1 MLITVQEYLKH
12 NPDSGAETEAEIA
25 SVLEISEQVI
35 YNHTMG
41 RSGKYDSYPADVQER
56 IRKAICYQADYIFA
70 NGGKSFVDGTIPE
83 SATVGSFSYSLGGA
97 EGSGGAAEI
106 ALCNVSLTYLL
117 PTGLMY
123 RGDVGV
129 C

>member
-12 NPDSGAETEAEIA
+12 NPDSGAETETEIA
-25 SVLEISEQVI
+25 SVLDISEQVI

-41 RSGKYDSYPADVQER
+41 RIGNCADLPADVQER
-56 IRKAICYQADYIFA
+56 IRKAILYQADYIFA
-70 NGGKSFVDGTIPE
+70 NGGKDFIDGTIPE
-83 SATVGSFSYSLGGA
+83 SATVGSFSYSLGGTD
-97 EGSGGAAEI
+97 GAAEI
-106 ALCNVSLTYLL
+106 ALCKVSLSYLL

>member
-1 MLITVQEYLKH
+1 MLITVREYLNH

-25 SVLEISEQVI
+25 SVLDISEQVI

-41 RSGKYDSYPADVQER
+41 RSGRYADLPVDAQER
-56 IRKAICYQADYIFA
+56 IRKAILYQADYIFA
-70 NGGKSFVDGTIPE
+70 NGGKEFVDGTIPE
-83 SATVGSFSYSLGGA
+83 SATVGSFSYSLGGTD
-97 EGSGGAAEI
+97 GAVEI
-106 ALCNVSLTYLL
+106 ALCNTSLSYLL

>member
-12 NPDSGAETEAEIA
+12 NPDLGAETEAEIA
-25 SVLEISEQVI
+25 SVLDISEQVI

-41 RSGKYDSYPADVQER
+41 RSGRYADLPVDVQER
-56 IRKAICYQADYIFA
+56 VRKAILYQADYIFA
-70 NGGKSFVDGTIPE
+70 NGGKEFVDGTIPE
-83 SATVGSFSYSLGGA
+83 SATVGSFSYSLGGTDCA
-97 EGSGGAAEI
+97 VEI
-106 ALCNVSLTYLL
+106 ALCNASLSYLL

>member
-12 NPDSGAETEAEIA
+12 NPDPGTESEAEVV

-35 YNHTMG
+35 FSHTMG
-41 RSGKYDSYPADVQER
+41 RSGNYDSYPANVQER
-56 IRKAICYQADYIFA
+56 IRKAVCYQADYIFA
-70 NGGKSFVDGTIPE
+70 NGGRSFIDGTIPE
-83 SATVGSFSYSLGGA
+83 SATVGSFSYSLGGS
-97 EGSGGAAEI
+97 EKSGSAAEI